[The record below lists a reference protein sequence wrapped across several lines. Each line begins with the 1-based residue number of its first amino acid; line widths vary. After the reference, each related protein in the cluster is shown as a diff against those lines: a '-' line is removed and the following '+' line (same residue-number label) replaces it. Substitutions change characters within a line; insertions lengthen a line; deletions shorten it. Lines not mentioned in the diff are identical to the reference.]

1 MAGGFLL
8 REALWTVECTE
19 CCVDGRVVSRGVLLF
34 HKHENVYVSGQG
46 HLCCV
51 GACLRFLWVRG
62 LRVMVHSPPQSY
74 LYPPPTVV
82 WNCTLSSS
90 VYTYISRACLHKPF
104 FPPLCTHHPQAWGMD
119 GHVTLHI
126 LDGRTTRGTGFR

>member
-1 MAGGFLL
+1 MAGCFLL

-51 GACLRFLWVRG
+51 GAWVRG
-62 LRVMVHSPPQSY
+62 LRVVVHSPPQSY
-74 LYPPPTVV
+74 LYPPATVV
-82 WNCTLSSS
+82 WNCTLSS
-90 VYTYISRACLHKPF
+90 VYIYIVPVFTIHSFLLFVLATPRPGVW
-104 FPPLCTHHPQAWGMD
+104 TD
-119 GHVTLHI
+119 T
-126 LDGRTTRGTGFR
+126 